1 MVFTVECRA
10 CAMSLMDS
18 WCLCLRIC
26 PVGLLRFPREGP
38 SNLLAEGTIL
48 AARVWGSRE
57 EQRCLEGSVDHL
69 GTLQSP
75 LGFPVFRAS
84 LVPHHEMSFL
94 YCVNLKN
101 KIVIL
106 PAKKKK
112 MGLFK
117 NNKGLQF
124 GISKLWQNHRQVQNK
139 QTREEYYFMEKKGEV
154 GRSCFEQKAV
164 GERARVQGDHSSFLI
179 VQVAGIV
186 GFLWEILCPS
196 CKGSLLSRILLIL
209 L

>member
-1 MVFTVECRA
+1 MVFTVECCA

-38 SNLLAEGTIL
+38 SGLLAEGTIL
-48 AARVWGSRE
+48 VARVWGSRE
-57 EQRCLEGSVDHL
+57 EHGCLGGSVDHL

-75 LGFPVFRAS
+75 LGSPVFRAS

-106 PAKKKK
+106 PEKK
-112 MGLFK
+112 MGLFR

-139 QTREEYYFMEKKGEV
+139 QTNKRRTLFYGEEGGSWEELFSTKVYWRKSK
-154 GRSCFEQKAV
+154 
-164 GERARVQGDHSSFLI
+164 SS
-179 VQVAGIV
+179 G
-186 GFLWEILCPS
+186 
-196 CKGSLLSRILLIL
+196 
-209 L
+209 